1 MSELDLHGLPP
12 LPPARPMTD
21 EDWDRLHA
29 KVFGTIG
36 AYERRR
42 RTRTLLIAAAV
53 LVVALIAL
61 AATWQL
67 TRPSANSRAGF
78 TVACASDATSAAN
91 VLVVTSNGDPRALC
105 AAEWAKGA
113 VAPDQTT
120 PPSALLPCARLLRRS
135 GVRGRRAEHR
145 RGDVLGTRV
154 RRTSHRPT
162 RRMRRGSSGSR
173 RALTASCVRTIRACR
188 SRAPGTRRAQRST
201 DAGLGGWEVARD
213 GSFDGD
219 GSCLS
224 WWVFDYDQRLLF
236 LFGTT

>member
-21 EDWDRLHA
+21 EDWERLHA

-53 LVVALIAL
+53 LVVALIAI

-67 TRPSANSRAGF
+67 SRPSANSRAGF

-91 VLVVTSNGDPRALC
+91 VLVVTSNGDPRELC
-105 AAEWAKGA
+105 EAEWAKGG

-120 PPSALLPCARLLRRS
+120 PPSVLLPCARLL
-135 GVRGRRAEHR
+135 
-145 RGDVLGTRV
+145 GDQAYVVVVPSTDAATCSALGYADVPPAYAADAPRFERV
-154 RRTSHRPT
+154 QAALLELRPDD
-162 RRMRRGSSGSR
+162 
-173 RALTASCVRTIRACR
+173 SCVSFTRAR
-188 SRAPGTRRAQRST
+188 DATRAAID
-201 DAGLGGWEVARD
+201 DAGLGDWEVARD

>member
-21 EDWDRLHA
+21 EDWERLHA

-67 TRPSANSRAGF
+67 TRPSANSRTGF

-91 VLVVTSNGDPRALC
+91 VLVVTSNGDPRELC

-113 VAPDQTT
+113 VAPRPDDATVGAPAVRT
-120 PPSALLPCARLLRRS
+120 LPGLIRRTWSSCRALTRGRARRS
-135 GVRGRRAEHR
+135 GTRTSPPAYAADAPRFEQVQAALLELTSGRFVRVVHARPGRGARSDRGRRPRWLGGRTR
-145 RGDVLGTRV
+145 RVV
-154 RRTSHRPT
+154 RR
-162 RRMRRGSSGSR
+162 RR
-173 RALTASCVRTIRACR
+173 TAA
-188 SRAPGTRRAQRST
+188 
-201 DAGLGGWEVARD
+201 
-213 GSFDGD
+213 
-219 GSCLS
+219 
-224 WWVFDYDQRLLF
+224 
-236 LFGTT
+236 